1 MKKTIR
7 VWLTAAVLA
16 LVLAIGLVACT
27 TYQTSDPDE
36 TDGKGTDAAT
46 VVGTEAD
53 TTEPNDSSDSNA
65 PADSETVAEPDDTA
79 DTADTEDTADTAD
92 TAEPGSDETGE
103 GGDATEAPTEADTPL
118 VLDFNALE
126 LDQLKPCFS
135 NANQTKV
142 SVESDEN
149 GEQYVAFATSVNNA
163 TDPFVSFNLKTYLNK
178 AKLGNITAND
188 FSYIIM
194 KVRQV
199 GCSTGTFNLYYYAGG
214 VAGATPGMEVSSGF
228 DVSEDDWQYILF
240 DMRGANNWKG
250 RVTGFRMDY
259 MMSAVSEGE
268 VLQLAEIQFLNSAD
282 EYYKQFDIDWNDK
295 GFDISDE
302 AKAEADE
309 LLNSV
314 QGPETAYDS
323 YEKEN
328 AANEDAGLKL
338 WFDHMYTR
346 APLTGFTVKEDNISY
361 LIQMAKNETEG
372 CQFILA
378 PESDVTGLKVYI
390 TDFKNASGDTLK
402 TDLHWGYYFN
412 VMNEMII
419 DPLPPVTYTPEEGM
433 LDWVNGGNGRGEA
446 IDNLQKYNGFDIK
459 AGESQSFIIK
469 ATTTAESKAGEYAA
483 TLTVVDANGKEVKKA
498 TVFTYVWNFVLDDAS
513 SCKTLMDMSAYEVY
527 MTYFDFA
534 ADLSNERGENL
545 GEVYYNFLLDYRV
558 NCYSLPF
565 GNDDGSFSDSRLLEY
580 LNNPRVQAFQ
590 PLGWSKEI
598 APWKVANAYNFLS
611 QNEEWMEKAY
621 FYPVDE
627 PGSVT
632 RLDDINY
639 YGKMLEENFPGYK
652 LIAPMHVNYATSEG
666 DFFSYVTSS
675 VNVWCPKTFFFNTF
689 AEWFENQDLY
699 YGTTVQL
706 EEKLGSLRDRFWA
719 EQEGGDEVWWYVTRF
734 PNDPEITLIINT
746 EAVNIR
752 TLFWQQKLYNVDG
765 FLYYLV
771 NHWGN
776 GSDRYWIPSAD
787 KWYQGMDAMHEI
799 NEAYPY
805 EVYGNGILI
814 YSGVYFAQT
823 DPVASLRLESVRD
836 GIEDFEYLTMLE
848 EVYGK
853 DVVDAII
860 AKWTTGLGEY
870 STDADA
876 FRELRAQLGAL
887 VEKAVAAQ

>member
-1 MKKTIR
+1 MKRSTRI
-7 VWLTAAVLA
+7 WLTAALLA
-16 LVLAIGLVACT
+16 LLLVVGLVACT
-27 TYQTSDPDE
+27 EGPEVPGTDDGTIAGTQQETTPAE
-36 TDGKGTDAAT
+36 TDEAT
-46 VVGTEAD
+46 
-53 TTEPNDSSDSNA
+53 
-65 PADSETVAEPDDTA
+65 AEPDGTNPSDGTNA
-79 DTADTEDTADTAD
+79 PEVTEVPTEETSE
-92 TAEPGSDETGE
+92 EP
-103 GGDATEAPTEADTPL
+103 TEAPTEAETAL
-118 VLDFNALE
+118 VIDFNALSTKN
-126 LDQLKPCFS
+126 LKSCFN
-135 NANQTKV
+135 NANQTNV
-142 SVESDEN
+142 TVETDDA
-149 GEQYVAFATSVNNA
+149 GEQYVAFATSVANA
-163 TDPFVSFNLKTYLNK
+163 TDPFAGFNLRSFLTK
-178 AKLGNITAND
+178 AKMDDVMAED
-188 FSYIIM
+188 FSYIIL
-194 KVRQV
+194 KVRAV
-199 GCSTGTFNLYYYAGG
+199 GCSTGTFNLYYFAGG
-214 VAGATPGMEVSSGF
+214 VTGATPGMEVSAGF
-228 DVSEDDWQYILF
+228 DVAEEDWQYILF

-250 RVTGFRMDY
+250 KVTGFRMDY
-259 MMSAVSEGE
+259 MASAVNEGE
-268 VLQLAEIQFLNSAD
+268 VVQIAEVQFLNSAD
-282 EYYKQFDIDWNDK
+282 AYYKQFGIDWNDK
-295 GFDISDE
+295 GFEISDE

-309 LLNSV
+309 LLNST
-314 QGPETAYDS
+314 QKPTTSYDT
-323 YEKEN
+323 YQKED
-328 AANEDAGLKL
+328 AANEDASLKL

-346 APLTGFTVKEDNISY
+346 APQSGFTVKDTVTY

-378 PESDVTGLKVYI
+378 PETDVTGLKVYI
-390 TDFKNASGDTLK
+390 TDFKNADGDTLK

-412 VMNEMII
+412 ILDEMLI

-433 LDWVNGGNGRGEA
+433 LDWVNGGNGRGDT

-459 AGESQSFIIK
+459 AGQSQSFVIK
-469 ATTTAESKAGEYAA
+469 ATTTADSKPGEYAA
-483 TLTVVDANGKEVKKA
+483 TLTVVDANGNEIKKA

-534 ADLSNERGENL
+534 ADLSNWRGENL

-558 NCYSLPF
+558 NYYSLPF
-565 GNDDGSFSDSRLLEY
+565 ENDDGSFSDSRLLKY

-590 PLGWSKEI
+590 PLGWSKELV
-598 APWKVANAYNFLS
+598 PWKVANAYAFLS
-611 QNEEWMEKAY
+611 QHEEWLEKAY

-627 PGSVT
+627 PGSVN
-632 RLDDINY
+632 RLDDINS

-652 LIAPMHVNYATSEG
+652 LIAPMHVNYATTQG

-689 AEWFENQDLY
+689 AEWFENEELY
-699 YGTTVQL
+699 YGTTIQL

-719 EQEGGDEVWWYVTRF
+719 EQEAGDEVWWYVTRF

-776 GSDRYWIPSAD
+776 GSDRLWIPSAD
-787 KWYQGMDAMHEI
+787 KWYHGMDAMHEI
-799 NEAYPY
+799 NDAYPY

-848 EVYGK
+848 EIYGK

-860 AKWTTGLGEY
+860 AKWTTSLGEY

-876 FRELRAQLGAL
+876 FRELRAQVGAL
-887 VEKAVAAQ
+887 VEKAVNAN

>member
-1 MKKTIR
+1 MKKTTRI
-7 VWLTAAVLA
+7 WLTAALLA
-16 LVLAIGLVACT
+16 LLLVVGLVACT
-27 TYQTSDPDE
+27 EGPE
-36 TDGKGTDAAT
+36 VPGTDNGTVQETSPSEETNEAT
-46 VVGTEAD
+46 
-53 TTEPNDSSDSNA
+53 
-65 PADSETVAEPDDTA
+65 AEPDDSEVPT
-79 DTADTEDTADTAD
+79 TEL
-92 TAEPGSDETGE
+92 PGTSDPFATGTP
-103 GGDATEAPTEADTPL
+103 TEAPTEEPTEAPTEDETAL
-118 VLDFNALE
+118 VIDFNALSSKN
-126 LDQLKPCFS
+126 LKGCFS
-135 NANQTKV
+135 GPNQTTV
-142 SVESDEN
+142 TVESDED
-149 GEQYVAFATSVNNA
+149 GEQYVAFTTSVANA
-163 TDPFVSFNLKTYLNK
+163 TDPFVAFNLRNFLSK
-178 AKLGNITAND
+178 ADMDDVKAD
-188 FSYIIM
+188 EFSYIIL
-194 KVRQV
+194 KVRV
-199 GCSTGTFNLYYYAGG
+199 KGCSTGTFNIYYFSGG
-214 VAGATPGMEVSSGF
+214 VSGATPGMEVSAGF
-228 DVSEDDWQYILF
+228 DVSEEDWQYILF
-240 DMRGANNWKG
+240 DMREANKWEGK
-250 RVTGFRMDY
+250 VTGFRMDY
-259 MMSAVSEGE
+259 MMSAVNVGE
-268 VLQLAEIQFLNSAD
+268 TLQVAEIQFLNSAD
-282 EYYKQFDIDWNDK
+282 AYYKQFDIDWNDK

-309 LLNSV
+309 LLNST
-314 QGPETAYDS
+314 QKPTTSFDS

-328 AANEDAGLKL
+328 AASEDASLKL

-346 APLTGFTVKEDNISY
+346 APQSGFAVKDTVTY

-372 CQFILA
+372 CQFVLA

-390 TDFKNASGDTLK
+390 TDFTNASGDTLK

-412 VMNEMII
+412 ILDEMLI
-419 DPLPPVTYTPEEGM
+419 DPLPPVSYTPEEGM

-459 AGESQSFIIK
+459 AGESQSFVIK
-469 ATTTAESKAGEYAA
+469 ATTTADSKPGEYSA
-483 TLTVVDANGKEVKKA
+483 TLTVVDASGNEVKKA
-498 TVFTYVWNFVLDDAS
+498 TVFTYVWNFTLDDAS
-513 SCKTLMDMSAYEVY
+513 ACKTLMDMSAYEVY
-527 MTYFDFA
+527 VTYGDWA
-534 ADLSNERGENL
+534 ADLSNWRGENL

-565 GNDDGSFSDSRLLEY
+565 DNKDGSFSDSRLLEY

-590 PLGWSKEI
+590 PLGWSQELE
-598 APWKVANAYNFLS
+598 PWRVANAYAFLS
-611 QNEEWMEKAY
+611 QQEEWLEKAY

-627 PGSVT
+627 PGSVN

-639 YGKMLEENFPGYK
+639 YGAMLEEHFPGYK
-652 LIAPMHVNYATSEG
+652 LIAPMHVNYATSRG
-666 DFFSYVTSS
+666 DFFSYVTSA

-689 AEWFENQDLY
+689 AEWFENEDLY
-699 YGTTVQL
+699 YGTTIQL

-719 EQEGGDEVWWYVTRF
+719 EQEEGDEVWWYVTRF

-799 NEAYPY
+799 NDAYPY

-848 EVYGK
+848 EIYGK

-876 FRELRAQLGAL
+876 FRELRAQVGAL
-887 VEKAVAAQ
+887 VEKAVAEQ

>member
-1 MKKTIR
+1 MKRNTRI
-7 VWLTAAVLA
+7 WLTATLLA
-16 LVLAIGLVACT
+16 LFLIVGLVACT
-27 TYQTSDPDE
+27 QGPE
-36 TDGKGTDAAT
+36 VPGTDA
-46 VVGTEAD
+46 GTD
-53 TTEPNDSSDSNA
+53 K
-65 PADSETVAEPDDTA
+65 ETVAETVP
-79 DTADTEDTADTAD
+79 
-92 TAEPGSDETGE
+92 SHET
-103 GGDATEAPTEADTPL
+103 GDATEEPGQETNAPVAGTEMPTEEPTEIPTEAPIEEETAL
-118 VLDFNALE
+118 VVDFNALN
-126 LDQLKPCFS
+126 LKFLKGCF
-135 NANQTKV
+135 NGANQTNV
-142 SVESDEN
+142 AVESDDD
-149 GEQYVAFATSVNNA
+149 GEQYVALSTSVANA
-163 TDPFVSFNLKTYLNK
+163 TDPFVTFNLRNFLSRADMEAIEADEFN
-178 AKLGNITAND
+178 
-188 FSYIIM
+188 YIIL
-194 KVRQV
+194 KVRAKN
-199 GCSTGTFNLYYYAGG
+199 CSTGTFNLYYFAGG
-214 VAGATPGMEVSSGF
+214 VSGATPGMEASAGF
-228 DVSEDDWQYILF
+228 DVSEEGWQYILF
-240 DMRGANNWKG
+240 DMRDKPSWTGQ
-250 RVTGFRMDY
+250 VTGFRMDY
-259 MMSAVSEGE
+259 MMTAVNEGE
-268 VLQLAEIQFLNSAD
+268 TLQIAEIQFLDSAD
-282 EYYKQFDIDWNDK
+282 AYYKQFDVDWDDK

-302 AKAEADE
+302 DKAKAEE
-309 LLNSV
+309 LLNST
-314 QGPETAYDS
+314 QKPTTGYDS
-323 YEKEN
+323 YTKEN
-328 AANEDAGLKL
+328 GANEDATLKL

-346 APLTGFTVKEDNISY
+346 APQSGFTVKENNISY

-378 PESDVTGLKVYI
+378 PDADVTGLKVYI
-390 TDFKNASGDTLK
+390 TDFKNADGDTLK
-402 TDLHWGYYFN
+402 TELHWGYYFN
-412 VMNEMII
+412 ILDQMLI
-419 DPLPPVTYTPEEGM
+419 DPLPPVSYTPEEGM

-459 AGESQSFIIK
+459 AGQSQSFVIK
-469 ATTTAESKAGEYAA
+469 ATTTADSKAGEYAA
-483 TLTVVDANGKEVKKA
+483 TLTVVDANGNEVKKA

-534 ADLSNERGENL
+534 ADLSNWRGENL

-565 GNDDGSFSDSRLLEY
+565 ENEDGSFSDSRLLEY

-590 PLGWSKEI
+590 PLGWAKEI
-598 APWKVANAYNFLS
+598 VPWKVANAYAFLS
-611 QNEEWMEKAY
+611 QKEEWLEKAY

-627 PGSVT
+627 PGSVS
-632 RLDDINY
+632 RLDDINN
-639 YGKMLEENFPGYK
+639 YGKMLGENFPGYK
-652 LIAPMHVNYATSEG
+652 LIAPMHVNYATSQG

-689 AEWFENQDLY
+689 AEWLDNQDLY
-699 YGTTVQL
+699 YGTTPQL
-706 EEKLGSLRDRFWA
+706 EEKLDSLRDRFWA

-799 NEAYPY
+799 NDAYPY

-848 EVYGK
+848 EIYGK

-860 AKWTTGLGEY
+860 TKWTTGLGEY
-870 STDADA
+870 NTDADA
-876 FRELRAQLGAL
+876 FRELRAQVGAL
-887 VEKAVAAQ
+887 LEKASQN